1 MRTAPIFIL
10 ILLLSIFTNGIQAQG
25 LVVNEISNGPA
36 GTQEFV
42 ELVVVGPT
50 LTPNCGPIDLRGWIL
65 DDNNGDF
72 SCGSCA
78 GTGIATGHQR
88 FANLAVW
95 SAVPTGSIIVIYD
108 PITKNP
114 RVPADD
120 PNDTAPADGV
130 YILSSSHASLE
141 VSTTPCGAGNMPTG
155 AGACGSCTGL
165 PTYAGACYTAG
176 LANAT
181 WGLRNSGDAAQ
192 VRTPSGA
199 YFHGIGY
206 GTAASLINGGPDGL
220 MVSPLDGTGRYFAFV
235 NSASNNF
242 RAVSNFAVALVSSLG
257 ETPGAANSVNN
268 AAWLATL
275 TTPCVLPVNYYRELS
290 VKTAQ
295 GLNLLEWTTASENN
309 ADHWDVLRAASL
321 EDAFLSIGQ
330 VAATGNSNSLQ
341 EYTFADPNPEQPTVW
356 YQLRQVD
363 QNGNTEYS
371 RTIEVTNGSVAAT
384 FLEIWP
390 NPSTGIFQLR
400 GALQGLQRLQVI
412 DMMGRVCYETGMQQD
427 VPYFEMQLD
436 LGDMPQGNYWVQ
448 LRTATKPLVRMVT
461 VQHGR

>member
-1 MRTAPIFIL
+1 MRIAPTSV
-10 ILLLSIFTNGIQAQG
+10 LLLLLAVFANGTRAQG
-25 LVVNEISNGPA
+25 LVVNEVSNGPA

-88 FANLAVW
+88 FASLPVW

-108 PITKNP
+108 PVTKNP

-130 YILSSSHASLE
+130 YILSSSDASLE
-141 VSTTPCGAGNMPTG
+141 VSTTPCGLGNMPTG
-155 AGACGSCTGL
+155 GGACGACTGL
-165 PTYAGACYTAG
+165 PNYAGACYTAG

-181 WGLRNSGDAAQ
+181 WGLRNVGDAAQ
-192 VRTPSGA
+192 IRTPSGA

-206 GTAASLINGGPDGL
+206 GTPASLITGGPDGL
-220 MVSPLDGTGRYFAFV
+220 LVSPISGTAMFYAFV
-235 NSASNNF
+235 NSASNDF
-242 RAVSNFAVALVSSLG
+242 RAVANFATALVSSNG

-275 TTPCVLPVNYYRELS
+275 VAPCVLPVNYYRELS
-290 VKTAQ
+290 VKTAD
-295 GLNLLEWTTASENN
+295 GINLLEWTTASEIN
-309 ADHWDVLRAASL
+309 AHHWDVLRAESP
-321 EDAFLSIGQ
+321 EDVFLSIGQ

-341 EYTFADPNPEQPTVW
+341 DYTFSDANPELPTVW

-363 QNGNTEYS
+363 RNGNIEYS
-371 RTIEVTNGSVAAT
+371 RTLEVTNGTITAA

-412 DMMGRVCYETGMQQD
+412 DMIGRVYYEESVKQE
-427 VPYFEMQLD
+427 VPYFELQLN
-436 LGDMPQGNYWVQ
+436 LGDLPQGNYWVQ
-448 LRTATKPLVRMVT
+448 LRTATKPLLRMIT